1 MVSKHSPNLA
11 DNCTFLP
18 FATCVMPEQHESMSV
33 PHVYNMGFSEMLK
46 SIHSDDAMFRTN
58 DYLN

>member
-11 DNCTFLP
+11 DNCIFLP
-18 FATCVMPEQHESMSV
+18 VMPEQHESMSV

-46 SIHSDDAMFRTN
+46 SIHSDAAVFRKN